1 MQQSCENSRCIGFGV
16 VVYLHSI
23 VPSSCAAIIVHHT
36 VLSEGQNFESPS
48 EQWCYNDNCFVMLCI
63 STGHCG
69 WVTHSWAHGQ
79 VYIMHIYIDTPCGY
93 KLHLVVRFMTQL
105 LPDLCTRRFHWL
117 TQHCV
122 ATSCCQSA
130 ASIAICMN
138 YTRGICYFCART
150 YIYIYVCAPFLVA
163 TFVGR
168 STTSRCL
175 LGCRNSL
182 CISPIHLPVWTP

>member
-1 MQQSCENSRCIGFGV
+1 MQQSCENSRCIGSGSWFIYIPLCRHPAPPSWYTTRSCQKGRISNPLLGIGV
-16 VVYLHSI
+16 AMTIFL
-23 VPSSCAAIIVHHT
+23 SCYA
-36 VLSEGQNFESPS
+36 S
-48 EQWCYNDNCFVMLCI
+48 EQDIVVGLHIHGPTDRY
-63 STGHCG
+63 H
-69 WVTHSWAHGQ
+69 AH
-79 VYIMHIYIDTPCGY
+79 IDTPCGY
-93 KLHLVVRFMTQL
+93 KLHVVVRFMTQL

-122 ATSCCQSA
+122 STCCQSA
-130 ASIAICMN
+130 AFIAICMN

-150 YIYIYVCAPFLVA
+150 HIYIYIYVPFPVA

-182 CISPIHLPVWTP
+182 RVSPIHLPVWTP